1 MTHIFNDIA
10 RAWKIL
16 LNAAMRIN
24 DLQKN
29 MILESIAA
37 ELGQE
42 ARVFLFGS
50 RVDDT
55 KRGGDIDLLVEV
67 PFPIDDAVRKKLR
80 IISAIQ
86 RRIGEQKI
94 DLIITY
100 DGEFSG
106 VDTPLIL
113 KNARKEGT
121 LL

>member
-1 MTHIFNDIA
+1 M
-10 RAWKIL
+10 
-16 LNAAMRIN
+16 
-24 DLQKN
+24 
-29 MILESIAA
+29 
-37 ELGQE
+37 
-42 ARVFLFGS
+42 FLFGS

-67 PFPIDDAVRKKLR
+67 PSRVDDTVRKKLR

-100 DGEFSG
+100 LREFSAA
-106 VDTPLIL
+106 DTPLIIE
-113 KNARKEGT
+113 NARKEGV

>member
-1 MTHIFNDIA
+1 M
-10 RAWKIL
+10 
-16 LNAAMRIN
+16 
-24 DLQKN
+24 QKN
-29 MILESIAA
+29 VILESVAA

-42 ARVFLFGS
+42 AKVFLFGS
-50 RVDDT
+50 RVDDN

-67 PFPIDDAVRKKLR
+67 PSRIDEMVRKKLR

-100 DGEFSG
+100 NREFSG
-106 VDTPLIL
+106 EDTPLIV